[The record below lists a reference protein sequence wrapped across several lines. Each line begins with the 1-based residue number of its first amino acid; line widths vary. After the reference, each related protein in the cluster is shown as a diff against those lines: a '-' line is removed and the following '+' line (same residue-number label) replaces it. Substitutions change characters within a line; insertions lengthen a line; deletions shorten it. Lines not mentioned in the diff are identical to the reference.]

1 VFGAL
6 RDKDIAGVVRAVS
19 GRITR
24 WHLATLGGP
33 RGTPAEDL
41 AAVLIAEGVKAPFD
55 LHASPAL
62 AFKAA
67 REQAA
72 EADKIA
78 VFGSFLTVAEVL
90 PVVQAL
96 R

>member
-1 VFGAL
+1 
-6 RDKDIAGVVRAVS
+6 
-19 GRITR
+19 
-24 WHLATLGGP
+24 
-33 RGTPAEDL
+33 
-41 AAVLIAEGVKAPFD
+41 VLIAEGVRAPFD